1 MERNERSN
9 PGQMSISV
17 RLPSAELKRKL
28 TRLAKIERR
37 SVSQYVV
44 FLLERHI
51 EGKEGEK

>member
-1 MERNERSN
+1 MEKNERSN

-17 RLPSAELKRKL
+17 RLPSVELKRKL
-28 TRLAKIERR
+28 TRLAQIERR

-51 EGKEGEK
+51 EGKEAK